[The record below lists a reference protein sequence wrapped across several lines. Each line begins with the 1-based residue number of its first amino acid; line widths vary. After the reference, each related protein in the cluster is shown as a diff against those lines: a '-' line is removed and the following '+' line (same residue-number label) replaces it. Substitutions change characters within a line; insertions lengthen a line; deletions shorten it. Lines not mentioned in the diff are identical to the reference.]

1 MSDSLHLPTT
11 THQGRAVALAAAA
24 GAVAAGVTFLP
35 PAVAAALAVAAGLL
49 YGRRAAPT
57 KPLDHALRR
66 HLAICRRREE
76 GAFVLVA
83 TAPARPR
90 TMTERLRISDSA
102 IAERRPGGSVLV
114 AVIDAHELSR
124 ERVTQRLLE
133 QHGAQLKVGWATFPE
148 EGMTLDAL
156 VNVARARAHA
166 PSSAEW
172 RVGSAERRVGDR
184 RAAAERS

>member
-1 MSDSLHLPTT
+1 MSDSLQRPTT
-11 THQGRAVALAAAA
+11 RHQVRGAALAAAA
-24 GAVAAGVTFLP
+24 GVVAAGVTVLP
-35 PAVAAALAVAAGLL
+35 PAVAAAIAVAAGLL
-49 YGRRAAPT
+49 YARRAAPA

-90 TMTERLRISDSA
+90 SMTELLRISDSA
-102 IAERRPGGSVLV
+102 VAERRPGGSVLV

-133 QHGAQLKVGWATFPE
+133 QHGAQLKVGWAKFPE

-156 VNVARARAHA
+156 VNVARARAHP
-166 PSSAEW
+166 PSSAER
-172 RVGSAERRVGDR
+172 RVGAAERRVGDR
-184 RAAAERS
+184 RAAGERQ